1 MEHLIAT
8 SGLKLNHMVDPR
20 GSFLGRGGG
29 GGGKN
34 WPNNSFSFP
43 PLELATPGNPDSA
56 TVKYS
61 W

>member
-8 SGLKLNHMVDPR
+8 SGLKLKIR
-20 GSFLGRGGG
+20 GSFLGRGGGG

-43 PLELATPGNPDSA
+43 PLELATPGNPGSA